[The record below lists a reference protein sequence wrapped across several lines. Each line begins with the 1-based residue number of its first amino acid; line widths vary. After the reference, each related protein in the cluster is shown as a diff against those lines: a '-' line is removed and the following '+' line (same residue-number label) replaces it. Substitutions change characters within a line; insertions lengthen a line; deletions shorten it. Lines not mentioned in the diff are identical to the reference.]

1 MITTCWDCEQTKRG
15 CKRIVRML
23 PPWDV
28 PPSDPKDDLIG
39 KPICRTCAN
48 FAKKCGEFY
57 EVA

>member
-1 MITTCWDCEQTKRG
+1 
-15 CKRIVRML
+15 ML